1 MDALECIMS
10 RRSIRKYKLQQAPA
24 DVVQKVVEAG
34 FAAPSAHNQR
44 PCHFIIIDDR
54 DILNKIAEV
63 NQHAKMLAAA
73 SFAVAIC
80 FDDTPKVV
88 PGLVIDDCSAAAENM
103 LLAANALG
111 YGSVWVGIHHDEVK
125 QKNAKAA
132 LKVPDGV
139 KITSIIAVGISD
151 ETPAPRSKA
160 ANPKVIHKNVW

>member
-10 RRSIRKYKLQQAPA
+10 RRSIRRYKLQQVAA

-34 FAAPSAHNQR
+34 LAAPSAHNQR

-63 NQHAKMLAAA
+63 NPHAKMLATAA
-73 SFAVAIC
+73 FAVTIC
-80 FDDTPKVV
+80 FDDSPKTV

-111 YGSVWVGIHHDEVK
+111 YGSVWVGIHHDELK
-125 QKNAKAA
+125 QKNAKAV
-132 LKVPDGV
+132 LKLPDNV
-139 KITSIIAVGISD
+139 KITSIIAIGISD
-151 ETPAPRSKA
+151 ETPSPRAKID
-160 ANPKVIHKNVW
+160 PKVIHKNGW